1 MPLRVTTRIQIP
13 DDDLHFTYS
22 RSRGPGGQNVNKVNT
37 KATLFFDFED
47 TTVLSEQVKQR
58 IRVQHANRINNDGKL
73 IITNQETREQA
84 RNRQM
89 CLEKLVEIVAGCIAP
104 PKKRKPTRP
113 TNASKR
119 RRLDNKKKN
128 SQRKKDRS
136 WKNDA

>member
-89 CLEKLVEIVAGCIAP
+89 CLEKLVEIVAGCITP